1 MIIHPL
7 SEGSFTVD
15 HTKRFVPFNADEHQ
29 LSNRPAGSLLVEI
42 QPFVVITSKDI
53 ILLDA
58 GLGFQTATG
67 TLQLHENLLKHNI
80 NPMEVTKVLMSHLH
94 KDHAGG
100 MGIRDEHT
108 GAVRPA
114 FPLATYY
121 VNAREMDMALAS
133 TSSSYRPEELA
144 VLNQV
149 ERLERMDGEGWI
161 DGYINYAWSGGHCPF
176 HQVFRIE
183 EQGETIFYGGD
194 EAPQYQQMK
203 SRFVAKYDADGKR
216 AMELRQQ
223 WWTEGKDWTFLFYH
237 DIKTPGA
244 SPARPQA

>member
-1 MIIHPL
+1 MIIYPL

-15 HTKRFVPFNADEHQ
+15 HTKRFVPFDSERHQ
-29 LSNRPAGSLLVEI
+29 LSNRPAGSILVEI
-42 QPFVVITSKDI
+42 QPFVVITSRDI
-53 ILLDA
+53 ILLDT
-58 GLGFQTATG
+58 GLGFQTEQG
-67 TLQLHENLLKHNI
+67 TLQLHENLLQHDI
-80 NPMEVTKVLMSHLH
+80 NPMDVTKVLMSHLH

-121 VNAREMDMALAS
+121 VNAREMDMALAPG
-133 TSSSYRPEELA
+133 SSSYRPEELA
-144 VLNQV
+144 VLNQL
-149 ERLERMDGEGWI
+149 ERLERIDGEGWI
-161 DGYINYAWSGGHCPF
+161 DGYIRYVWSGGHCPF

-183 EQGETIFYGGD
+183 ENGEVIFYGGD

-203 SRFVAKYDADGKR
+203 SRFIAKYDADGKR

-237 DIKTPGA
+237 DIKTPSICPGQ
-244 SPARPQA
+244 S